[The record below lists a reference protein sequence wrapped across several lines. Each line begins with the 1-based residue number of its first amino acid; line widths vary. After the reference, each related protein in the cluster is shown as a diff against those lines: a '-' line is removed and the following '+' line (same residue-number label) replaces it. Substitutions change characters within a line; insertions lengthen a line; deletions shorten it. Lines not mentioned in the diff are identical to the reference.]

1 SRAEQQEINL
11 HQPTLK
17 RKPTKNKH
25 PKTIENKPKH
35 RRVENR
41 KKAPKNQHKTR
52 NNNQNQQKI
61 IKNSPKN
68 LKIGSVAHPHIKKNN
83 NKYAIN
89 TESTRKIHNKSRKR

>member
-1 SRAEQQEINL
+1 QQEINL

-35 RRVENR
+35 RRVENHE
-41 KKAPKNQHKTR
+41 KTPKNQHKTR

-68 LKIGSVAHPHIKKNN
+68 IKTGSVAPPYSKQNSKKRN
-83 NKYAIN
+83 
-89 TESTRKIHNKSRKR
+89 